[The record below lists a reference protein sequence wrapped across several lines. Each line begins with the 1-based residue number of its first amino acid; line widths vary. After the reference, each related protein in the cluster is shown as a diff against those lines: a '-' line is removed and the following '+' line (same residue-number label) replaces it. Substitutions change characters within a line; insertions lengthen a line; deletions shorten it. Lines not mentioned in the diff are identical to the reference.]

1 MSLRQ
6 NESRSEW
13 ACPYRPCIEIRAAL
27 IVFNFIDGC
36 VIVPIYGNEISSV
49 KTVNGECGRV
59 LKSMYANKCTSEWP
73 CLYDYS

>member
-1 MSLRQ
+1 MGVPLQTYVGNVYMSL
-6 NESRSEW
+6 
-13 ACPYRPCIEIRAAL
+13 RPCIEIRAAL